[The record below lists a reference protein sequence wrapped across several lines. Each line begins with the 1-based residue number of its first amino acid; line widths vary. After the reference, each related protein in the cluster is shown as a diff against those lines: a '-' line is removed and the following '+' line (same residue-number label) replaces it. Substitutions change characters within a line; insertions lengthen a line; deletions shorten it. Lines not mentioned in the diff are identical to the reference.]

1 MSAADDAVPSSG
13 PSSGP
18 GSSPATEFAEHFV
31 QTESLA
37 ALREAIDAGGK
48 VRRVVARRAGLGE
61 SELAALQYLIL
72 GARGPAEVARL
83 LEVSTAASTGIV
95 DRLVAH
101 GHVERRPHPDDRR
114 RTDVH
119 VTDSGREEVLGLLM
133 PMFVELARLDAEFDE
148 AERAIVARYL
158 RRTLKAFDAVVELD
172 PGSGAQPPPSL
183 A

>member
-1 MSAADDAVPSSG
+1 MLSKLATKQVRYKMAPADDAVPG
-13 PSSGP
+13 
-18 GSSPATEFAEHFV
+18 PATDFAEQFA
-31 QTESLA
+31 QTPSLQ
-37 ALREAIDAGGK
+37 ALREVIDAGGK

-61 SELAALQYLIL
+61 SELVALQHLIL

-133 PMFVELARLDAEFDE
+133 PMFVELARLDAEFDDE
-148 AERAIVARYL
+148 ERAVVARYL
-158 RRTLKAFDAVVELD
+158 RRTIQAFDAVID
-172 PGSGAQPPPSL
+172 PD
-183 A
+183 

>member
-1 MSAADDAVPSSG
+1 MSPDEVVPG
-13 PSSGP
+13 RRA
-18 GSSPATEFAEHFV
+18 ATEFSEQFV
-31 QTESLA
+31 QTESLE
-37 ALREAIDAGGK
+37 ALRAVVDAGAR

-61 SELAALQYLIL
+61 SELLALQHLML

-101 GHVERRPHPDDRR
+101 GHVERRPHPEDRR

-119 VTDSGREEVLGLLM
+119 VTDAGREEVLGLLL

-158 RRTLKAFDAVVELD
+158 RRTLDAFEAVLD
-172 PGSGAQPPPSL
+172 PDAGQAQPPPSL

>member
-1 MSAADDAVPSSG
+1 MSPDEVVPGRAS
-13 PSSGP
+13 
-18 GSSPATEFAEHFV
+18 ATEFSEQFV
-31 QTESLA
+31 RTPSLQ
-37 ALREAIDAGGK
+37 ALREVVDAGAK

-61 SELAALQYLIL
+61 SELLALQHLML

-101 GHVERRPHPDDRR
+101 GHVERRPHPEDRR

-119 VTDSGREEVLGLLM
+119 VTEAGREEVLGLLL
-133 PMFVELARLDAEFDE
+133 PMFVELARLDAEFDDD
-148 AERAIVARYL
+148 ERAVVARYL
-158 RRTLKAFDAVVELD
+158 RRTLEAFDAVID
-172 PGSGAQPPPSL
+172 AQPGEAQPPPSL

>member
-1 MSAADDAVPSSG
+1 MTPADGEVPA
-13 PSSGP
+13 P
-18 GSSPATEFAEHFV
+18 GPATEYAERFV
-31 QTESLA
+31 QTPSLQ
-37 ALREAIDAGGK
+37 ALRAVIEAGSK

-61 SELAALQYLIL
+61 SELAALQHLIL
-72 GARGPAEVARL
+72 GARGPGEVARL

-101 GHVERRPHPDDRR
+101 GHVERRPHPEDRR

-119 VTDSGREEVLGLLM
+119 VTDSGREEVLGLLL

-148 AERAIVARYL
+148 DERAVVARYL
-158 RRTLKAFDAVVELD
+158 TRTLQAFDVVVDQEGLV
-172 PGSGAQPPPSL
+172 AQPPPSL

>member
-1 MSAADDAVPSSG
+1 MDSAGDAVPA
-13 PSSGP
+13 P
-18 GSSPATEFAEHFV
+18 GPATDYSERFV
-31 QTESLA
+31 QTDSLQ
-37 ALREAIDAGGK
+37 ALREVVDAGGK

-61 SELAALQYLIL
+61 SELVALQHLIL

-133 PMFVELARLDAEFDE
+133 PMFVELARLDAEFTED
-148 AERAIVARYL
+148 ERAVVARYL
-158 RRTLKAFDAVVELD
+158 RRTLEAFDAVVRET
-172 PGSGAQPPPSL
+172 PPP
-183 A
+183 AG

>member
-1 MSAADDAVPSSG
+1 MSPAEDSVPS
-13 PSSGP
+13 P
-18 GSSPATEFAEHFV
+18 GHATDHTQQLL
-31 QTESLA
+31 QTESLQ
-37 ALREAIDAGGK
+37 ALREVVDAGGK

-61 SELAALQYLIL
+61 SELVALQHLIL

-133 PMFVELARLDAEFDE
+133 PMFVELARLDAEFTED
-148 AERAIVARYL
+148 ERAVVARYL
-158 RRTLKAFDAVVELD
+158 HRALEAFDAVIE
-172 PGSGAQPPPSL
+172 AQPPPSE

>member
-1 MSAADDAVPSSG
+1 MAPGDEPSVPN
-13 PSSGP
+13 
-18 GSSPATEFAEHFV
+18 PATDFSERFV
-31 QTESLA
+31 QTPSLQ
-37 ALREAIDAGGK
+37 ALREVIDAGGK

-61 SELAALQYLIL
+61 SELVALQHLIN

-133 PMFVELARLDAEFDE
+133 PMFVELARLDAEFDD
-148 AERAIVARYL
+148 AERATVARYL
-158 RRTLKAFDAVVELD
+158 TRTLAAFEAVIEAD
-172 PGSGAQPPPSL
+172 
-183 A
+183 

>member
-1 MSAADDAVPSSG
+1 MSPVDDPVPPIG
-13 PSSGP
+13 
-18 GSSPATEFAEHFV
+18 PATSYAEQLV
-31 QTESLA
+31 QTESLQ
-37 ALREAIDAGGK
+37 ALREVIDAGGK

-61 SELAALQYLIL
+61 SELVTLQHLIL

-95 DRLVAH
+95 DRLVSH

-119 VTDSGREEVLGLLM
+119 VTESGREEVLGLLM
-133 PMFVELARLDAEFDE
+133 PMFEELARLDAEFDD
-148 AERAIVARYL
+148 AERAVVARYL
-158 RRTLKAFDAVVELD
+158 RRTLEAFDAVIT
-172 PGSGAQPPPSL
+172 PQPPPSE

>member
-1 MSAADDAVPSSG
+1 MTPADDAVP
-13 PSSGP
+13 GP
-18 GSSPATEFAEHFV
+18 GSATDYSERFV
-31 QTESLA
+31 QTESLQ
-37 ALREAIDAGGK
+37 ALREVVDAGGK

-61 SELAALQYLIL
+61 SELVALQHLML

-133 PMFVELARLDAEFDE
+133 PMFVELARLDAEFTE
-148 AERAIVARYL
+148 EERAVVARYL
-158 RRTLKAFDAVVELD
+158 RRTLRAFDAVTE
-172 PGSGAQPPPSL
+172 AE
-183 A
+183 

>member
-1 MSAADDAVPSSG
+1 M
-13 PSSGP
+13 
-18 GSSPATEFAEHFV
+18 
-31 QTESLA
+31 
-37 ALREAIDAGGK
+37 
-48 VRRVVARRAGLGE
+48 RRIVARNAGLGE
-61 SELAALQYLIL
+61 TELLALQHLML

-119 VTDSGREEVLGLLM
+119 VTDSGRAEVLGLLR

-148 AERAIVARYL
+148 AEREIVARYL
-158 RRTLKAFDAVVELD
+158 RRSREAFEAVTRPAVE
-172 PGSGAQPPPSL
+172 AQPPPSL